1 MSINVKDKIKNGFAD
16 YNDSSTSTTPVT
28 LLANTW
34 TDIPNNGLGSFTNLS
49 SLPFGVNQLMDN
61 STGYIDP
68 KQLFIGDTIFIRNDY
83 TITPSVNNSLLKFRY
98 ELGTGTG
105 VYQLE
110 TIKGRLDSGSGVGYR
125 LALKPDL
132 IYMGDSNT
140 KDNYIKIQVNL
151 ENEGTLVNAGTV
163 IQVVK
168 GGI

>member
-34 TDIPNNGLGSFTNLS
+34 TDIPNDGLGSFTNLK
-49 SLPFGVNQLMDN
+49 SLPFGVNQLMDT

-68 KQLFIGDTIFIRNDY
+68 TQLFIGDTIFIRNDY

-98 ELGTGTG
+98 ELGTGAG
-105 VYQLE
+105 IYQLE

-151 ENEGTLVNAGTV
+151 ENDGTLENAGTV
-163 IQVVK
+163 IQVIK

>member
-34 TDIPNNGLGSFTNLS
+34 TDIPNDGLGAFTNLK
-49 SLPFGVNQLMDN
+49 SLPFGINQLMDN

-68 KQLFIGDTIFIRNDY
+68 TQLFIGDTIFVRNDY

-98 ELGTGTG
+98 ELGTGAG
-105 VYQLE
+105 IYQLE

-151 ENEGTLVNAGTV
+151 ENDGTLVNAGTV

-168 GGI
+168 GGV

>member
-16 YNDSSTSTTPVT
+16 YNDSYTSTTPVT

-34 TDIPNNGLGSFTNLS
+34 TDIPNDGLGAFTNLKN
-49 SLPFGVNQLMDN
+49 LPFGINQLMDN

-98 ELGTGTG
+98 ELGTGAG
-105 VYQLE
+105 IYQLE
-110 TIKGRLDSGSGVGYR
+110 TIKGRLDSGSGIGYR

-151 ENEGTLVNAGTV
+151 ENDGTLENAGTV

-168 GGI
+168 GGV